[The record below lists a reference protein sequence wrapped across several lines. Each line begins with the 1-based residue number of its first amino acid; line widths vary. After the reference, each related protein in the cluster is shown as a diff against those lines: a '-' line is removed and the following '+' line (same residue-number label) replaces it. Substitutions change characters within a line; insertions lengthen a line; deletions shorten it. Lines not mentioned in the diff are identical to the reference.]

1 MALGINDIFSKPEQV
16 NLPRYNPEMNTS
28 RLDYRPIDTEWMNNK
43 MNSTY
48 AGTRDQMINNAGG
61 NRATA
66 MAALSGINQQQ
77 QNAIGESY
85 LKAQDINYQ
94 RRNQADQ
101 FNFGIDQQNVAARNQ
116 AAQLNNQIAMQ
127 EMDMNAR
134 NRAAKRNAARQAII
148 EAANGIGGIGRENYF
163 GNSAES
169 IYGYRAD
176 NSGKQ
181 IYKG

>member
-28 RLDYRPIDTEWMNNK
+28 RMDYKPIDTEWMNNK

-48 AGTRDQMINNAGG
+48 ASTRDQMINNAGG

-101 FNFGIDQQNVAARNQ
+101 FNFGIEQQNVAARNQ

-134 NRAAKRNAARQAII
+134 NRAAKRNAARQAILQ
-148 EAANGIGGIGRENYF
+148 AANDLGGIGRENYF
-163 GNSAES
+163 NKTAGNV
-169 IYGYRAD
+169 YGYT
-176 NSGKQ
+176 GQGEYIK
-181 IYKG
+181 K